1 MTGGTLQ
8 LINGM
13 YPRVS
18 YAYLVQGTDVFALA
32 NQILTALE

>member
-1 MTGGTLQ
+1 
-8 LINGM
+8 M

-32 NQILTALE
+32 NQILTALK